1 MPFSPGIADSSSTY
15 VAAER
20 RLPAMCSSMCSNWAH
35 PIAGSRLPLKLCDIT
50 RKIDEMLAS
59 SREGA
64 PLSTYVASTVLG
76 DDSTTSDVRRRAAG

>member
-1 MPFSPGIADSSSTY
+1 MPSTMKLLEVERSPLEENPETRARNIQ
-15 VAAER
+15 
-20 RLPAMCSSMCSNWAH
+20 
-35 PIAGSRLPLKLCDIT
+35 DIT